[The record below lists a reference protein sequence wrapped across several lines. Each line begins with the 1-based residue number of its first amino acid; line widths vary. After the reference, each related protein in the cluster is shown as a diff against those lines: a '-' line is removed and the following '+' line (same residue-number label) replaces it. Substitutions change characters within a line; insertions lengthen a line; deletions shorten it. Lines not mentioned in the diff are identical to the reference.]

1 MKLHLKNFGLHVQ
14 KTFEFPE
21 KGTVLLSGVSGKGK
35 TTIFRAIHFVLT
47 GESKMV
53 THGETKSAVTLEYF
67 HEGKLIKITR
77 TNRPVRVV
85 LEKDGKMYEDEEA
98 QGEINRIFPSF
109 TIAGYIFQKGLNT
122 EQRTQ
127 YLKQLFL
134 KYKILTRGQVTEIAK
149 INPVT
154 ANKDL
159 QKLCEE
165 GFIIKRTPT
174 KSYRSNYYEI
184 M

>member
-1 MKLHLKNFGLHVQ
+1 MLNVEDLRFIQFQGASSLPNNVEIINQEKRQNAEPLKNKQ
-14 KTFEFPE
+14 E
-21 KGTVLLSGVSGKGK
+21 KSL
-35 TTIFRAIHFVLT
+35 
-47 GESKMV
+47 
-53 THGETKSAVTLEYF
+53 
-67 HEGKLIKITR
+67 
-77 TNRPVRVV
+77 NDDPVFN
-85 LEKDGKMYEDEEA
+85 M
-98 QGEINRIFPSF
+98 
-109 TIAGYIFQKGLNT
+109 IFQKGLNT
-122 EQRTQ
+122 EQRIQ